1 MRHIITT
8 ACLAPIWLPFLAVA
22 MVWYVVLAI
31 PYAFYLLL
39 WILRRK
45 IKSNAS
51 LDRPAAS
58 AGTVGGFVGGPNG
71 N

>member
-31 PYAFYLLL
+31 PYVFYLLL

-45 IKSNAS
+45 IKSNAALTGGEAVPS
-51 LDRPAAS
+51 N
-58 AGTVGGFVGGPNG
+58 GVVGERHS
-71 N
+71 